1 MSQMEKEEPVNIKRE
16 VRDWILVIL
25 FAVAATLVIKNFIL
39 VNAGVPTAS
48 MVSLIDPGDRLI
60 GFRLAYAFDE
70 PKRGDV
76 VIFRYPIDE
85 SQKFIKRVIGL
96 PGETVE
102 IREGKIYIDS
112 DPTPLEEDYLPE
124 EWVVNNDGLFYKVP
138 PDSYFVLG
146 DNRNISK
153 DARYWAGEALSLGLA
168 STPEEAEKYTF
179 VTNDQLMG
187 KAIFKYYPHFKIL

>member
-1 MSQMEKEEPVNIKRE
+1 MSQTNQDEAINVKKE

-25 FAVAATLVIKNFIL
+25 FAVVATLIVKNFIL
-39 VNAGVPTAS
+39 VNAGVPTSS

-60 GFRLAYAFDE
+60 GFRLAYVFDE
-70 PKRGDV
+70 PERGDV
-76 VIFRYPIDE
+76 VIFNYPIDE

-102 IREGKIYIDS
+102 IRDGKIYIDS
-112 DPTPLEEDYLPE
+112 NPEPLVEDYLPE
-124 EWVVNNDGLFYKVP
+124 EWTVNNDGLFYKVP
-138 PDSYFVLG
+138 ENAYFVLG

-168 STPEEAEKYTF
+168 ETKEEAEKYTF
-179 VTNDQLMG
+179 VTDEQLLG
-187 KAIFKYYPHFKIL
+187 KAIFKYYPRFRLL

>member
-1 MSQMEKEEPVNIKRE
+1 MSQTNQDEAINVKKE

-25 FAVAATLVIKNFIL
+25 FAVVATLIVKNFIL
-39 VNAGVPTAS
+39 VNAGVPTSS

-60 GFRLAYAFDE
+60 GFRLAYVFDE
-70 PKRGDV
+70 PERGDV
-76 VIFRYPIDE
+76 VIFNYPIDE

-102 IREGKIYIDS
+102 IRDGKIYIDS
-112 DPTPLEEDYLPE
+112 NPEPLVEDYLPE
-124 EWVVNNDGLFYKVP
+124 EWTVNNDGLFYKVP
-138 PDSYFVLG
+138 ENAYFVLG

-168 STPEEAEKYTF
+168 ETREEAEKYTF
-179 VTNDQLMG
+179 VTDEQLLG
-187 KAIFKYYPHFKIL
+187 KAIFKYYPRFRLL